1 MYSQY
6 MYFTHLIYMMIDY
19 ILMLLIIRLKILKYN
34 KDFEINRIKNLKF

>member
-1 MYSQY
+1 
-6 MYFTHLIYMMIDY
+6 MYFIHLIYMMIDY